1 MNGKYAGKKMYT
13 AMSAFF
19 LIYLSFVLPFKMFIT
34 GYLLQTKYF
43 FWRLSVI
50 KKVRFRR
57 RSQTTLSTL
66 NPNIKR
72 PALPSRYRFQK
83 SGHPTCAPMRK
94 VQYTQT
100 NDGYML
106 GNCATKCRH
115 LGPCPSFLSLAGRT
129 NRNTMP
135 GMRSASQDKDRGGLA
150 SLANINVI
158 SMPRHD

>member
-1 MNGKYAGKKMYT
+1 
-13 AMSAFF
+13 MSAFF

-72 PALPSRYRFQK
+72 PALPPRYQI
-83 SGHPTCAPMRK
+83 SEIWSSYLCTHETSAIH
-94 VQYTQT
+94 TQT

-135 GMRSASQDKDRGGLA
+135 DMRSASQDKDRGGLA